1 MDSMQE
7 EDESLLL
14 FSGQFTETKTMSNN
28 NNNPFSEVFEVKDGS
43 LWKAYDQLELYV
55 NAGRPLIF
63 IQSFDFAVV
72 DAIVAK
78 VVDQCS
84 QIIVDKCPQKIE
96 IIEYVSGLGVV
107 SFKGKETWDT
117 YKEYNTLK
125 SFLWYFADQAGDWDG
140 LDNDKILLLK
150 NVQKELED
158 YDVHSL
164 LRQIALI
171 SAQEHG
177 GFENHRIFVVIAT
190 PEPFIPPCLERLIAL
205 VRLAPPNEEEVK
217 KHVMKIVGELKPT
230 VPFCKEACDK
240 IAHPL
245 LGLSM
250 LEIDQVLSQ
259 LLADNKRLESREARD
274 AILDEK
280 RQLIQKSGLLKLVD
294 VESEELEVGG
304 LKSLKEYL
312 DNDARVYNQLLEVA
326 KYYHIE
332 IPKGVLIV
340 GMPGCGKTLTAKLA
354 AKKFNAPL
362 ICLDIGRLMG
372 RYVGQSE
379 ENMRRALEMVE
390 SVAPCVLWIDELEK
404 AFSGVAAKGARG
416 GSEVSTRLFGFFLT
430 WMQEKKAGVY
440 VIATANRIS
449 QLPPE
454 LLRRGRFDEI
464 FRVNFPKPEEV
475 EKIFK
480 VHLNR
485 YSKENYKIPKI
496 PKDKEFCGA
505 DIAAIVGRA
514 FKKALLEKKD
524 LAQIDIHSSASIRRL
539 DVEKIKLDKNIIETE
554 LEEQAQNMIPLK
566 TTLKEDIREIELT
579 LNKYDF
585 LDASSGKAEKTKVV
599 FSVAD
604 VQQEMDKIKESIDRE
619 YKQLH
624 DLQKTLDEIKRENNK

>member
-1 MDSMQE
+1 
-7 EDESLLL
+7 
-14 FSGQFTETKTMSNN
+14 MSNN

-55 NAGRPLIF
+55 NAGRPLIY

-72 DAIVAK
+72 DAIIEK
-78 VVDQCS
+78 VVAQ
-84 QIIVDKCPQKIE
+84 CPQKKE

-107 SFKGKETWDT
+107 SFKGKEPWDT
-117 YKEYNTLK
+117 YREYNTLK
-125 SFLWYFADQAGDWDG
+125 SFLWYFADQAGDWSG
-140 LDNDKILLLK
+140 FDNDKILLLK
-150 NVQKELED
+150 SVQKELED

-177 GFENHRIFVVIAT
+177 RFEKHRIFVVIAT
-190 PEPFIPPCLERLIAL
+190 PEPYIPPSLERLIAL
-205 VRLAPPNEEEVK
+205 VRLAPPKEEEIK
-217 KHVMKIVGELKPT
+217 KHVMKTVDELKPA
-230 VPFCKEACDK
+230 VPFSKEACDK
-240 IAHPL
+240 IAPPL

-259 LLADNKRLESREARD
+259 LLADNKRLESRDAHD

-304 LKSLKEYL
+304 LKALMDYL
-312 DNDARVYNQLLEVA
+312 DKDARVYNQLEVA
-326 KYYHIE
+326 KYYHVE

-404 AFSGVAAKGARG
+404 AFSGIAAKGARG

-496 PKDKEFCGA
+496 PEGKEFCGA

-514 FKKALLEKKD
+514 FKKALLDKKD
-524 LAQIDIHSSASIRRL
+524 LAQIDIHSIASIRRL
-539 DVEKIKLDKNIIETE
+539 DEERIKLDKNIIETE

-604 VQQEMDKIKESIDRE
+604 VQQEMDKIKETIDSE

>member
-1 MDSMQE
+1 MA
-7 EDESLLL
+7 DEH
-14 FSGQFTETKTMSNN
+14 KI
-28 NNNPFSEVFEVKDGS
+28 PFSEVFEVKDGS

-55 NAGRPLIF
+55 NAGRPLIY

-72 DAIVAK
+72 DAIIEK
-78 VVDQCS
+78 VVAQ
-84 QIIVDKCPQKIE
+84 CPQKKE

-107 SFKGKETWDT
+107 SFKGKEPWDT

-125 SFLWYFADQAGDWDG
+125 SFLWYFADQAGDWSG

-150 NVQKELED
+150 SVQKELED

-177 GFENHRIFVVIAT
+177 GFEKHRIFVIIAT
-190 PEPFIPPCLERLIAL
+190 PEPFIPPSLERLMAL
-205 VRLAPPNEEEVK
+205 VRLAPPKEEEIK
-217 KHVMKIVGELKPT
+217 IHVMKTVGELKPT
-230 VPFCKEACDK
+230 VPFSKEACDK
-240 IAHPL
+240 IASPL

-259 LLADNKRLESREARD
+259 LLADNKRLESRDAHD

-304 LKSLKEYL
+304 LKALMDYL
-312 DNDARVYNQLLEVA
+312 NKDARVYNQLEVA
-326 KYYHIE
+326 KYYHVE

-404 AFSGVAAKGARG
+404 AFSGIAVKGARG

-440 VIATANRIS
+440 VIATVNRIS

-496 PKDKEFCGA
+496 PEGKEFCGA

-514 FKKALLEKKD
+514 FKKALLDKKD
-524 LAQIDIHSSASIRRL
+524 LAQIDIHSIASIRRL
-539 DVEKIKLDKNIIETE
+539 DEERIKLDKNIIETE

-604 VQQEMDKIKESIDRE
+604 VQQEMDRIKETIDSE

>member
-1 MDSMQE
+1 MA
-7 EDESLLL
+7 DE
-14 FSGQFTETKTMSNN
+14 QKI
-28 NNNPFSEVFEVKDGS
+28 PFSEVFKVKDGS
-43 LWKAYDQLELYV
+43 LWKAYEQLELYV
-55 NAGRPLIF
+55 NAGRPLIY

-72 DAIVAK
+72 DAIIEK
-78 VVDQCS
+78 VVAQ
-84 QIIVDKCPQKIE
+84 CPQEKE

-107 SFKGKETWDT
+107 RFKGKETRDA

-125 SFLWYFADQAGDWDG
+125 SFLWHFADQAGEWSD

-150 NVQKELED
+150 SVQKELED

-177 GFENHRIFVVIAT
+177 GFEEHRIFVIIAT
-190 PEPFIPPCLERLIAL
+190 PELFIPPSLERLMAL
-205 VRLAPPNEEEVK
+205 VRLAPPKEEEIK
-217 KHVMKIVGELKPT
+217 KHVMTTIGELEHP
-230 VPFCKEACDK
+230 VPFSEDACDK
-240 IAHPL
+240 IAPPL

-259 LLADNKRLESREARD
+259 LLADNKRLESRDAHD

-294 VESEELEVGG
+294 VELEELEVGG
-304 LKSLKEYL
+304 LEALQEYL
-312 DNDARVYNQLLEVA
+312 DNDARVYNQLEVA
-326 KYYHIE
+326 KYYHVE

-379 ENMRRALEMVE
+379 ENMRRALDIVE

-404 AFSGVAAKGARG
+404 AFSGVAAKGMRG

-464 FRVNFPKPEEV
+464 FRVNFPTPEEAK
-475 EKIFK
+475 KIFK

-485 YSKENYKIPKI
+485 YNKEDYQIPDIQGKG
-496 PKDKEFCGA
+496 FCGA

-524 LAQIDIHSSASIRRL
+524 LTEIDFHSTTSISRL
-539 DVEKIKLDKNIIETE
+539 DAEKIKLDKAIIEEE
-554 LEEQAQNMIPLK
+554 LEYQVEHMTPLK
-566 TTLKEDIREIELT
+566 TMLKEDIREIELT

-585 LDASSGKAEKTKVV
+585 LDASTGEANKTKVEFTV
-599 FSVAD
+599 DD
-604 VQQEMDKIKESIDRE
+604 VQREMDKIRESMDSESKE
-619 YKQLH
+619 LH
-624 DLQKTLDEIKRENNK
+624 DLQRILDEIKGEDK

>member
-1 MDSMQE
+1 MA
-7 EDESLLL
+7 DEH
-14 FSGQFTETKTMSNN
+14 KI
-28 NNNPFSEVFEVKDGS
+28 PFSEVFEVKGGS

-55 NAGRPLIF
+55 NSGRPLIYF
-63 IQSFDFAVV
+63 QSFDFAVV
-72 DAIVAK
+72 DAIIEK
-78 VVDQCS
+78 VVAQ
-84 QIIVDKCPQKIE
+84 CPQKKE

-107 SFKGKETWDT
+107 SFKGKEPWDT

-125 SFLWYFADQAGDWDG
+125 SFLWYFAGQAGDWSG

-177 GFENHRIFVVIAT
+177 GFEEHRIFVIIAT
-190 PEPFIPPCLERLIAL
+190 PEPFIPPSLERLMAL
-205 VRLAPPNEEEVK
+205 VRLAPPKEEEIK
-217 KHVMKIVGELKPT
+217 KHVMKTVGELKPT
-230 VPFCKEACDK
+230 VSFSKEACDK
-240 IAHPL
+240 IVPPL

-259 LLADNKRLESREARD
+259 LLADNKRLESRDAHD

-294 VESEELEVGG
+294 VESEELGVGG
-304 LKSLKEYL
+304 LEALMDYL
-312 DNDARVYNQLLEVA
+312 DKDARVYNQLEVA
-326 KYYHIE
+326 KYYHVE

-496 PKDKEFCGA
+496 PEGKEFCGA

-604 VQQEMDKIKESIDRE
+604 VQQEMDKIKETIDSE

>member
-1 MDSMQE
+1 MS
-7 EDESLLL
+7 EDN
-14 FSGQFTETKTMSNN
+14 K
-28 NNNPFSEVFEVKDGS
+28 NPFSEVFEVKDGS

-55 NAGRPLIF
+55 NAGRPLIY

-78 VVDQCS
+78 VVDQCPLE
-84 QIIVDKCPQKIE
+84 KE

-107 SFKGKETWDT
+107 SFKGKEPWDT

-125 SFLWYFADQAGDWDG
+125 SFLWYFADRAGDWSG

-190 PEPFIPPCLERLIAL
+190 PEPFIPPSLERLIAL
-205 VRLAPPNEEEVK
+205 VRLAPPNEEEIK
-217 KHVMKIVGELKPT
+217 KHVMKTVGELKLT
-230 VPFCKEACDK
+230 VPFSKETCDK
-240 IAHPL
+240 IVPPL

-259 LLADNKRLESREARD
+259 LFADNKRLESREAHD

-304 LKSLKEYL
+304 LEALKKYL
-312 DNDARVYNQLLEVA
+312 DDDARVYNQIEVA
-326 KYYHIE
+326 KYYHVE

-354 AKKFNAPL
+354 AKKFKAPL

-379 ENMRRALEMVE
+379 ENMRRALDMVE
-390 SVAPCVLWIDELEK
+390 AVAPCVLWIDELEK
-404 AFSGVAAKGARG
+404 AFSGVATKEARG

-464 FRVNFPKPEEV
+464 FRVNFPKPDEV
-475 EKIFK
+475 RKIFK

-496 PKDKEFCGA
+496 PEGKDFCGA
-505 DIAAIVGRA
+505 DIAVIVGRA
-514 FKKALLEKKD
+514 FKKALLEKRD
-524 LAQIDIHSSASIRRL
+524 LKQIDIHSNVSNRRL
-539 DVEKIKLDKNIIETE
+539 NAERIKLDKDIIEKE
-554 LEEQAQNMIPLK
+554 LEDQAQNMISLK
-566 TTLKEDIREIELT
+566 TTLKDDIREIELT

-585 LDASSGKAEKTKVV
+585 LDASSGKAEKTKVE
-599 FSVAD
+599 FSVD
-604 VQQEMDKIKESIDRE
+604 DIQQKMDKIKESIDRE
-619 YKQLH
+619 FKELL
-624 DLQKTLDEIKRENNK
+624 DLQKTLYENKKENNK